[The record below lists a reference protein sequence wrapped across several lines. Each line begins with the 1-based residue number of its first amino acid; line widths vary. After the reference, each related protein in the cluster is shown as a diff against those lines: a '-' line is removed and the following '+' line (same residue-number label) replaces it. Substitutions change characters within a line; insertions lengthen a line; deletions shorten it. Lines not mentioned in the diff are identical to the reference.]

1 MNAVSWARTLAF
13 FSLAAAAAVTQVGKA
28 RGAGDPL
35 VDRVRAATERFKE
48 ITAAT
53 AEGYVASG
61 CAASVDGGAMGVRY
75 VNATYLKVAQVDIKR
90 PQAVLYE
97 PMPDGKLT
105 LVGVQYMTF
114 SGPASLDGQTF
125 GFVGAP
131 NHYDLQAF
139 YELPV
144 WAWKTNPR
152 GAFAEMNPNVSCDYA
167 AGPGAG
173 PVIFDLD

>member
-1 MNAVSWARTLAF
+1 MLAF
-13 FSLAAAAAVTQVGKA
+13 FSLAAAAAVIQIGKA
-28 RGAGDPL
+28 KAAGDPL
-35 VDRVRAATERFKE
+35 VDHVRQANERFKDL
-48 ITAAT
+48 AVAT

-61 CAASVDGGAMGVRY
+61 CTSSVDGGAMGVRY
-75 VNATYLKVAQVDIKR
+75 VNAAYLKDAHVDIER

-97 PMPDGKLT
+97 PLPDGKLT
-105 LVGVQYMTF
+105 LVAVQYMTF

-131 NHYDLQAF
+131 NQYDLQPF

-144 WAWKTNPR
+144 WAWKANPR
-152 GAFAEMNPNVSCDYA
+152 GAFVEMNPNVSCDYA
-167 AGPGAG
+167 KGPGAA

>member
-1 MNAVSWARTLAF
+1 
-13 FSLAAAAAVTQVGKA
+13 
-28 RGAGDPL
+28 
-35 VDRVRAATERFKE
+35 
-48 ITAAT
+48 
-53 AEGYVASG
+53 
-61 CAASVDGGAMGVRY
+61 
-75 VNATYLKVAQVDIKR
+75 
-90 PQAVLYE
+90 
-97 PMPDGKLT
+97 
-105 LVGVQYMTF
+105 MTF

-167 AGPGAG
+167 TGPGAG